1 MRKAYDREKNGEP
14 APEVKPEP
22 VAAAPTQTQKAP
34 PAKQSAER
42 APLRV
47 AAPPETEKPGKKIAT
62 ELAKLVSLRDQG
74 ILSEEEFQNA
84 RRRLVGTA

>member
-1 MRKAYDREKNGEP
+1 MRNQRAGQFLSEEQARRQEG
-14 APEVKPEP
+14 AGVVEV
-22 VAAAPTQTQKAP
+22 
-34 PAKQSAER
+34 
-42 APLRV
+42 
-47 AAPPETEKPGKKIAT
+47 AT